1 MVAMFNSPVCEVK
14 VTIKDATKASP
25 EGTCMVIVLLF
36 DIVARVKT
44 SVSEKLGL
52 ELPEGYLFFDGEML
66 EDDEKLSAYGIKHG
80 ASLDFVFGAS
90 DANEVEFEEDDLFVA
105 APYAARIDQFASQ
118 QLQQMAPVNNTR
130 RLQTINEIDNVKEI
144 SVDGEQQ
151 KLQEL
156 EELLA
161 SVRKLRALDKL
172 VDDIDNRFVTPPCS
186 DASDVENATYIEPR
200 PIVDRKGQQWLQKES
215 KSKPGRYYYCNPTT
229 GQTVW
234 KKPGL

>member
-1 MVAMFNSPVCEVK
+1 MCISPVFEVN
-14 VTIKDATKASP
+14 VTIKDASKASP
-25 EGTCMVIVLLF
+25 EGTCMVVVFVF
-36 DIVARVKT
+36 DIIARIKAA
-44 SVSEKLGL
+44 VSEKLDL

-90 DANEVEFEEDDLFVA
+90 DANEVEFEDDDLFVA
-105 APYAARIDQFASQ
+105 APYAARVDQFASQ
-118 QLQQMAPVNNTR
+118 QQQVAPVNNTR
-130 RLQTINEIDNVKEI
+130 RLQTINEIDNDIEI
-144 SVDGEQQ
+144 IMDGEQQ

-186 DASDVENATYIEPR
+186 DASDVENATYIEPG
-200 PIVDRKGQQWLQKES
+200 PIVDHKGQHWLQKES

-234 KKPGL
+234 KRPGL